1 MKYTEEQFIEAVKSS
16 FSCSEVCRKI
26 GISPKGGNLRTV
38 KNKILKLNLDYSHF
52 TGQRWNKGKTAKDN
66 PSIKRL
72 SNEEF
77 YVKGKFKTSNSVRQ
91 RLLKDGL
98 KEYKCERCKRSEW
111 EGAKIPLE
119 LHHING
125 DHWDNRLEN
134 LQILCPNCH
143 ALTDNYSG
151 KKNKTESTKKDPE
164 KIVLTYGI
172 YKEDKNKSQNC
183 HKKEKKCPN
192 CGKLIDNRSMY
203 CPECAPIY
211 RRKVVRPSRDLLKSE
226 VRIKSFVELEKKY
239 GVSDRTISRWCE
251 FYKLPFRKSDIN
263 KISDK
268 EWEKI

>member
-111 EGAKIPLE
+111 EGTKIPLE
-119 LHHING
+119 LHHIDG
-125 DHWDNRLEN
+125 DHFNNKLSN

-143 ALTDNYSG
+143 SQTDNFAG
-151 KKNKTESTKKDPE
+151 NKNKKGICTHSTDY
-164 KIVLTYGI
+164 V
-172 YKEDKNKSQNC
+172 YKHTCN
-183 HKKEKKCPN
+183 N
-192 CGKLIDNRSMY
+192 CGKRLHRPTKSGLCKECLIKFNR
-203 CPECAPIY
+203 EN
-211 RRKVVRPSRDLLKSE
+211 KLKEES
-226 VRIKSFVELEKKY
+226 
-239 GVSDRTISRWCE
+239 
-251 FYKLPFRKSDIN
+251 
-263 KISDK
+263 
-268 EWEKI
+268 